1 MTVTST
7 LDLSINLDNAEQEA
21 MEREL
26 ALTSTVT
33 VTTSKLDCLE
43 KILEESMTEKSLND
57 SRCLDEYTALCL
69 KIGSLENDLEESK
82 GTISEL
88 ESRVSTLLSESK
100 AANAQLGYLK
110 SKTADSERGIDD
122 KLKVLQSERKNLEAD
137 LKEAREDL
145 KNIDRASQK
154 SYNTLMADRDS
165 LEVKL
170 KKANSDIASITVK
183 KTSLESEVQTVR
195 AAAAAEAAALIA
207 AHKAEI
213 LRFEEE
219 EESRADIISEE
230 VSESFLVEICALN
243 DELTSVNG
251 NLTVA
256 QENFEKSQLEN
267 STLEGLLKEAE
278 TFSSL
283 ERQRHENQ
291 VIQLLKIVGIYD
303 EASADPLDSYWI
315 DLFRIQ
321 MDEERTK
328 IMTLKNCL
336 MRFTSSLSQTDNGL
350 LRGAGIILVGNKTD
364 V

>member
-1 MTVTST
+1 
-7 LDLSINLDNAEQEA
+7 

-43 KILEESMTEKSLND
+43 KILEDSITEKSLND

-88 ESRVSTLLSESK
+88 ESRVSVLLNESRT
-100 AANAQLGYLK
+100 ATAQLNNLK
-110 SKTADSERGIDD
+110 SKGTDQDRAIND
-122 KLKVLQSERKNLEAD
+122 KMNVFQSERKNLEKD
-137 LKEAREDL
+137 LKDAKEDL

-154 SYNTLMADRDS
+154 SYNSLMGDKDS

-170 KKANSDIASITVK
+170 KKTITEK
-183 KTSLESEVQTVR
+183 ESLENKLLAVT
-195 AAAAAEAAALIA
+195 AAAATETATLIA

-213 LRFEEE
+213 QRLEDE
-219 EESRADIISEE
+219 EESRADILSEE

-243 DELTSVNG
+243 DELATVNES
-251 NLTVA
+251 LTA
-256 QENFEKSQLEN
+256 TQEHFEKSQLEN

-278 TFSSL
+278 SYSSL

-336 MRFTSSLSQTDNGL
+336 MRFTSSLSTADNGL

>member
-1 MTVTST
+1 M
-7 LDLSINLDNAEQEA
+7 SINLDNAEQED

-43 KILEESMTEKSLND
+43 KILEDNITEKSLND

-88 ESRVSTLLSESK
+88 ESRVSVLLNESRT
-100 AANAQLGYLK
+100 ANAQLNNLK
-110 SKTADSERGIDD
+110 SKGADQDRAIID
-122 KLKVLQSERKNLEAD
+122 KMNVFQSERKNLEKD
-137 LKEAREDL
+137 LKDAKEDL

-154 SYNTLMADRDS
+154 SYNSLMGDRDS
-165 LEVKL
+165 LDKKL
-170 KKANSDIASITVK
+170 KTIITEK
-183 KTSLESEVQTVR
+183 ESLETKLLAVS
-195 AAAAAEAAALIA
+195 AAAAAETAALIA

-213 LRFEEE
+213 QRLEDE
-219 EESRADIISEE
+219 EESRADILSEE

-243 DELTSVNG
+243 DELATVNES
-251 NLTVA
+251 LSAT
-256 QENFEKSQLEN
+256 QEHFEKSQLEN

-278 TFSSL
+278 SFSSL

-303 EASADPLDSYWI
+303 DASADPLDSYWI

-336 MRFTSSLSQTDNGL
+336 MRFTSSLSTADNGL

>member
-1 MTVTST
+1 
-7 LDLSINLDNAEQEA
+7 

-43 KILEESMTEKSLND
+43 KMFEDSITEKSLNE

-88 ESRVSTLLSESK
+88 ESRVSVLLNESRT
-100 AANAQLGYLK
+100 ATAQLNNLK
-110 SKTADSERGIDD
+110 SKGTDQERAIND
-122 KLKVLQSERKNLEAD
+122 KMNVFQSERKNLEKD
-137 LKEAREDL
+137 LKDAKEDL

-154 SYNTLMADRDS
+154 SYNSLMGDRDS
-165 LEVKL
+165 LDVKL
-170 KKANSDIASITVK
+170 KTIITEK
-183 KTSLESEVQTVR
+183 ESLEIKLLAVT
-195 AAAAAEAAALIA
+195 AASAAETATLIA

-213 LRFEEE
+213 QRLEDE
-219 EESRADIISEE
+219 EESRADILSEE

-243 DELTSVNG
+243 DELATVNES
-251 NLTVA
+251 LTA
-256 QENFEKSQLEN
+256 TQEHFEKSQLEN

-278 TFSSL
+278 SFSSL

-291 VIQLLKIVGIYD
+291 VVQLLKIVGIYD
-303 EASADPLDSYWI
+303 DASTDPLDSYWI

-336 MRFTSSLSQTDNGL
+336 MRFTSSLSTADNGL